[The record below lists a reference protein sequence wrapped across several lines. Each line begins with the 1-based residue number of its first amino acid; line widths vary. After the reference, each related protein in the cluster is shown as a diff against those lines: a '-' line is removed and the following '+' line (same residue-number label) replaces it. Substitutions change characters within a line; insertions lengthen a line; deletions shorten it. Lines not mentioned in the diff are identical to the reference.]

1 MKSVLIFDPQME
13 SYLTKWMLQQTP
25 FMVRTPIAKELMP
38 AYVKKR
44 QCNVPNALFGTNFY
58 TVAFRLKINR

>member
-38 AYVKKR
+38 AYVKKKD
-44 QCNVPNALFGTNFY
+44 NAMCPMHYDSQISMKSHFF
-58 TVAFRLKINR
+58 